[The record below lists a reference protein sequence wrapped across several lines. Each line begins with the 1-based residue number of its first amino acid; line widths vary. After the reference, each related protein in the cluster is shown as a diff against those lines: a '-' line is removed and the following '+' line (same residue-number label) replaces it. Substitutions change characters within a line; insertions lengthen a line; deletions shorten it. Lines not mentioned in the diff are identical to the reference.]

1 MKIAYKHI
9 IRYIPCK
16 PKIEELSSKLFQLGH
31 EHEIIGNIFDME
43 FTPNRGDCLSLNGI
57 LRDLKVFYDV
67 SDIEDIYLDKLK
79 PMNLEFNNRAKE
91 ICPNISFLK
100 IDIQGKALKYK
111 SYLNDYFNE
120 LSINKNN
127 FFTDISNYVSYETGQ
142 PTHCY
147 DFHKIDAPLSLEK
160 IEGEYNFET
169 LINKSINLTGEN
181 LVFLNGEE
189 IINLAGI
196 MGGKSTSCSSETNSV
211 LIECAYFKPE
221 EILGK
226 TVTYDIQSEAAHKF
240 ERGVDPS
247 SQEKVL
253 RRFVQIVADHV
264 DIDNIEF
271 FNENNI
277 SKEQKVVNLDIERI
291 NKIIGISLNK
301 KEYIEI
307 LEKLNFKVN
316 GNQIHVPEY
325 RSDIKTEND
334 ISEEVARVIGYDEI
348 KEKTIHIPRTK
359 EIIKKNNN
367 ELALKSILIDEG
379 FFEVI
384 NHPFIPE
391 EEENSIKIDNP
402 LDSNRRFL
410 RQGLKNNLLDN
421 LLYNER
427 RQKDII
433 KLFEISDVY
442 DGTDVS
448 NPKKLLGMICSG
460 KKGKNYKDFSKI
472 INEDYLIEILKE
484 FLPKRF
490 LNVKKISRENL
501 QTKNKHPI
509 YFLEI
514 ALDEIS
520 QEKILYSLDNLSS
533 KKTVKVN
540 RISEFPSSK
549 RDLSFSI
556 KVFSKSQDLQ
566 EFILNYK
573 HEYLK
578 EAFIFDYFY
587 NKKFEEIKIGF
598 RFIFQDLNKTLKDD
612 EIDIVMH
619 DLINNA
625 LTIEGVEIPGLS

>member
-1 MKIAYKHI
+1 
-9 IRYIPCK
+9 
-16 PKIEELSSKLFQLGH
+16 
-31 EHEIIGNIFDME
+31 
-43 FTPNRGDCLSLNGI
+43 
-57 LRDLKVFYDV
+57 
-67 SDIEDIYLDKLK
+67 
-79 PMNLEFNNRAKE
+79 
-91 ICPNISFLK
+91 
-100 IDIQGKALKYK
+100 
-111 SYLNDYFNE
+111 
-120 LSINKNN
+120 
-127 FFTDISNYVSYETGQ
+127 
-142 PTHCY
+142 
-147 DFHKIDAPLSLEK
+147 
-160 IEGEYNFET
+160 
-169 LINKSINLTGEN
+169 
-181 LVFLNGEE
+181 
-189 IINLAGI
+189 
-196 MGGKSTSCSSETNSV
+196 
-211 LIECAYFKPE
+211 
-221 EILGK
+221 
-226 TVTYDIQSEAAHKF
+226 
-240 ERGVDPS
+240 
-247 SQEKVL
+247 
-253 RRFVQIVADHV
+253 
-264 DIDNIEF
+264 
-271 FNENNI
+271 
-277 SKEQKVVNLDIERI
+277 
-291 NKIIGISLNK
+291 
-301 KEYIEI
+301 
-307 LEKLNFKVN
+307 LNFKVN

-325 RSDIKTEND
+325 RSDIKTQND

-348 KEKTIHIPRTK
+348 KEKTIHIPRTQ

-410 RQGLKNNLLDN
+410 RQGLENNLLDN